1 MKRLSI
7 YDPVYGLPLEI
18 SLFDDGQ
25 FSFVQPVTHHVITGQ
40 YSKYALTIP
49 IDVFE
54 QENQSRSIPSSE
66 AAEILGISRTRITQL
81 CNAGKLRSAI
91 IGNSLFVD
99 YADVMSYKDSD
110 RTPGRKETKC

>member
-1 MKRLSI
+1 MKCISI
-7 YDPVYGLPLEI
+7 YDPIYGLPLEI

-25 FSFVQPVTHHVITGQ
+25 FSFVQPVTHRVITGQ

-49 IDVFE
+49 LDVFE

-91 IGNSLFVD
+91 VGNSLFVD
-99 YADVMSYKDSD
+99 YDDVMQYKDSD
-110 RTPGRKETKC
+110 RTPGRKEMKC